1 MSVLSSFFTA
11 SQSNSP
17 LSSFVVIAVRP
28 GGGWNAQL
36 GSLPGLLLEAGVED
50 SEMRGID
57 FFDLFFLCFVVVE
70 VDGAVDIGFR
80 ICNERCGLDT
90 CAGQEPP
97 NITTAN
103 PHCIPHRRGI
113 QCSVTGMLLDLQ
125 AVSFASG
132 FLEIQPI
139 TLYRFSPSD
148 CDY

>member
-36 GSLPGLLLEAGVED
+36 GSLPGPLLEAGVED

-57 FFDLFFLCFVVVE
+57 FFDLFFLCFVVE
-70 VDGAVDIGFR
+70 VDGAVDIGFC
-80 ICNERCGLDT
+80 IYSERCGLDT

-97 NITTAN
+97 NITAAN
-103 PHCIPHRRGI
+103 PHCIPHQRRGI
-113 QCSVTGMLLDLQ
+113 
-125 AVSFASG
+125 
-132 FLEIQPI
+132 
-139 TLYRFSPSD
+139 
-148 CDY
+148 